1 MALSKTTI
9 QVVKDTAPV
18 IAPLANK
25 ITSLFY
31 KNMFRNSPE
40 VLKFFNQANSASGRQ
55 PAALAHAVVAYA
67 SNIENLDVLGPAVE
81 TMAVKHCGL
90 QVLPEHYPTVEK
102 NLMLTVG
109 EVLGD
114 ALTPQIGAA
123 WTDAVQ
129 FLSQVLI
136 TREEELYKAAE
147 ERNGGWRGWQPF
159 TLAERISIADD
170 TALFTFNRSNG
181 NTSPFSF
188 TPGQFMTLRSP
199 AVQAPRH
206 YTIVSPPGETYLQCA
221 VKFVSGGQMST
232 YLHNK
237 IQVGDTVKISPPF
250 GNFTANN
257 ERDAVL
263 ISAGVGITPM
273 IAFQKSLGDHVKK
286 IIHVDKTSK
295 HHAFVDFQNTAKCER
310 KYFYTKEGVA
320 PYCHDMNEIADV
332 ATIDVGKNTMFY
344 VCAPTAFMKDIEESL
359 RAKGFSNIHYEAFG
373 PQMAPHAAM

>member
-1 MALSKTTI
+1 
-9 QVVKDTAPV
+9 
-18 IAPLANK
+18 
-25 ITSLFY
+25 
-31 KNMFRNSPE
+31 MFRNSPE

-102 NLMLTVG
+102 NLMLAVG

-188 TPGQFMTLRSP
+188 TPGQFQYNWHVSDAFKP
-199 AVQAPRH
+199 CK
-206 YTIVSPPGETYLQCA
+206 IV
-221 VKFVSGGQMST
+221 
-232 YLHNK
+232 
-237 IQVGDTVKISPPF
+237 
-250 GNFTANN
+250 
-257 ERDAVL
+257 
-263 ISAGVGITPM
+263 
-273 IAFQKSLGDHVKK
+273 
-286 IIHVDKTSK
+286 
-295 HHAFVDFQNTAKCER
+295 
-310 KYFYTKEGVA
+310 
-320 PYCHDMNEIADV
+320 
-332 ATIDVGKNTMFY
+332 
-344 VCAPTAFMKDIEESL
+344 PTE
-359 RAKGFSNIHYEAFG
+359 
-373 PQMAPHAAM
+373 